1 MILKNLEKRLKYFIV
16 LALILC
22 LWPSGLKAADSCR
35 IVNGNF
41 ADDSRDRMVPFRA
54 YYPTPLHGKYPV
66 ILFSH
71 GLGGSRNAAAY
82 LGRYLAENGYIAFHI
97 QHPGSDISVWQN
109 SGSGRADIMRTM
121 EASLRNPRNAL
132 NRFQDIPFV
141 LDQFRK
147 LDVSDPV
154 FKGHLD
160 LGRIG
165 MAGHSYGARS
175 TMFAAG
181 ERVGWRYRS
190 FKDSHIKA
198 GVILSPNLPRRNI
211 NLEKA
216 YQDID
221 IPLFHITGTRD
232 GSPLPS
238 SRNMDPV
245 QRTKPYHQISNDIPQ
260 YLLVLD
266 KADHMTF
273 SGRRLDTP
281 EETETDQHHIAA
293 VQGGVRAFYDA
304 YLKGDGEALKWL
316 RKDFVKTLHKTD
328 RFEWKP
334 HTNER

>member
-1 MILKNLEKRLKYFIV
+1 MILIF
-16 LALILC
+16 ILC
-22 LWPSGLKAADSCR
+22 LLPSGLKAADSCR
-35 IVNGNF
+35 IVNGKF
-41 ADDSRDRMVPFRA
+41 ADDSRNRVVPFRV
-54 YYPTPLHGKYPV
+54 YFPNPLQERYPV
-66 ILFSH
+66 VIFSH
-71 GLGGSRNAAAY
+71 GLGGSRNASAY
-82 LGRYLAENGYIAFHI
+82 LGRHLAENGYIAFHI
-97 QHPGSDISVWQN
+97 QHPGSDNTVWQN
-109 SGSGRADIMRTM
+109 SGSDRAGIMHTL

-141 LDQFRK
+141 LDQLGER
-147 LDVSDPV
+147 DVSDPV
-154 FKGHLD
+154 FRGHLD

-181 ERVGWRYRS
+181 ERVGRGYRS
-190 FKDSHIKA
+190 FKDSRISA
-198 GVILSPNLPRRNI
+198 GVILSPNLPRRSI
-211 NLEKA
+211 DLEQA

-238 SRNMDPV
+238 SRNMGPAR
-245 QRTKPYHQISNDIPQ
+245 RTKPYQYIDNNIPQ
-260 YLLVLD
+260 FLLVLD

-293 VQGGVRAFYDA
+293 VQRGVQAFYDA
-304 YLKGDGEALKWL
+304 YLKGDGKALKWL
-316 RKDFVKTLHKTD
+316 RKDFVKTLHKAD

-334 HTNER
+334 PTNEP